1 MLDKSPPHRVKG
13 TAVFLTSDPDT
24 APAALLHNL
33 KHNKV
38 LHEKNVILTVRT
50 VDTPRVTDDERV
62 RIEHIGDSFWRVE
75 MTYGYMET
83 PNVPRG
89 LAILRKP
96 GLQVRHHG
104 DIVLPV
110 AALDPPGRAIRACRS
125 GRTRSSSPRQD
136 RERRHR
142 LLPDPDRA
150 GGRGR
155 HAGDSLKAARPVL
168 LFVIPTRHPCPSSLP
183 VIPTRH
189 PCPSSLPAIPT
200 RHPCP
205 SSLPCIPTRHPCPSS
220 LPAIPTRHPCPSS
233 LPAIP
238 ARHPRGSARG
248 STPFP
253 EPCQE
258 VDGRAKPGHDGGAA
272 SLRQGPRL
280 HPHTSGVF
288 PFCTG

>member
-1 MLDKSPPHRVKG
+1 M
-13 TAVFLTSDPDT
+13 FLTSDPDT

-38 LHEKNVILTVRT
+38 LHEKNVILTVRS
-50 VDTPRVTDDERV
+50 VDTPRVEDDERV

-89 LAILRKP
+89 LAILRKQ
-96 GLQVRHHG
+96 GFKF
-104 DIVLPV
+104 DIMATSFFLSRRSIRPAAQSGH
-110 AALDPPGRAIRACRS
+110 AALAGQALHLA
-125 GRTRSSSPRQD
+125 RQV

-150 GGRGR
+150 RRRGR
-155 HAGDSLKAARPVL
+155 HAGDGLKAARPVL

-183 VIPTRH
+183 VIPPVIPTRH
-189 PCPSSLPAIPT
+189 PYPSSLPVIPT

-205 SSLPCIPTRHPCPSS
+205 PSLPVIPTRQ
-220 LPAIPTRHPCPSS
+220 S

-238 ARHPRGSARG
+238 ARHRYPSSPGLGPGIHAFLGAVPRGGWPGQAR
-248 STPFP
+248 P
-253 EPCQE
+253 
-258 VDGRAKPGHDGGAA
+258 
-272 SLRQGPRL
+272 
-280 HPHTSGVF
+280 
-288 PFCTG
+288 